1 MSLDNRT
8 WLNRVRLSPVQK
20 RLDDLR
26 GIGRNHFM
34 LRVGDM
40 TLGYC
45 YLRKN
50 ACSSFKQ
57 MFLDLSPAAEARETD
72 ARPIDFMRAHHR
84 MRESDLARCD
94 HMVIVY
100 RDPVQRFMSMFRNKF
115 IATKGATDILDNF
128 TRLEGQPPDSASFRQ
143 VVTRYLQHDLAR
155 LDRHLQPQAIHLRR
169 TIYTDVVAI
178 DNLHARMTA
187 ILGAPI
193 ADRYF
198 KRPVNRSSDISLRP
212 VQGAADLP
220 VSALRALYHDEGYSP
235 DDDSFLA
242 EDLRAA
248 LRDRYAA
255 DYEMIARIEAG

>member
-8 WLNRVRLSPVQK
+8 WLNRAGFSPVQK

-26 GIGRNHFM
+26 GLGRNHFM
-34 LRVGDM
+34 LRVGDV

-57 MFLDLSPAAEARETD
+57 MFLDLSPASDRRD
-72 ARPIDFMRAHHR
+72 PNVRPIDFMRAHHR
-84 MRESDLARCD
+84 MSEADLSGCD
-94 HMVIVY
+94 NMVIVY

-115 IATKGATDILDNF
+115 IAMKGATDILDNF
-128 TRLEGQPPDSASFRQ
+128 THLEGQLPESASFRQ
-143 VVTRYLQHDLAR
+143 VVMHYLQHDFAQ

-169 TIYTDVVAI
+169 AIYTEVVAI
-178 DNLHARMTA
+178 GELHTRMTA
-187 ILGAPI
+187 ILGASI

-198 KRPVNRSSDISLRP
+198 KRPVNRSSDIALRR

-220 VSALRALYHDEGYSP
+220 VSALRSLYHDEGCSP
-235 DDDSFLA
+235 DDDSFLTD
-242 EDLRAA
+242 DLRAA
-248 LRDRYAA
+248 LHDRYVA
-255 DYEMIARIEAG
+255 DYQMIARIEAG

>member
-1 MSLDNRT
+1 MNLDNRT
-8 WLNRVRLSPVQK
+8 WLNRTGLSPVQK

-34 LRVGDM
+34 LRVGDV

-57 MFLDLSPAAEARETD
+57 MFLDLSPAADTRDPD

-84 MRESDLARCD
+84 MEEADLARCD

-115 IATKGATDILDNF
+115 IAMKGATDILDNF
-128 TRLEGQPPDSASFRQ
+128 AHLEGQSPDGASFRQ
-143 VVTRYLQHDLAR
+143 VVMGYLQHDFAL

-169 TIYTDVVAI
+169 AIYTDVVAI
-178 DNLHARMTA
+178 GALHARMTV
-187 ILGAPI
+187 ILGPHI

-198 KRPVNRSSDISLRP
+198 MRPVNRSSDIALRP

-220 VSALRALYHDEGYSP
+220 VSALRHLHQDKGYSP
-235 DDDSFLA
+235 DDDSFLTA
-242 EDLRAA
+242 DLRRA
-248 LRDRYAA
+248 LHDRYAT
-255 DYEMIARIEAG
+255 DYRMIARIEAR